1 MEIIQQFLQTTGF
14 ATLTLG
20 NALMILIGIIF
31 IFLAITKDYEP
42 LLLVPIGMGAIVGN
56 IPVIEGMSLSVYDPG
71 SVLNY
76 LYFGVSQGIYPPL
89 VFLGMLREVV
99 LRDKPTAFLAT
110 SPSGTVP
117 CLALD
122 TGEVIDESLD
132 IMIWTLRRHDPEGL
146 LNMPDAGWDWINRCD
161 GPFKQ
166 ALDRT
171 KYATRYP
178 DADPEAERAK
188 AAAHLTAL
196 DAQIGT
202 YIFDTP
208 SLADMAIAPFV
219 RQFAFID
226 KPWFD
231 AQPWPRLQAWLDRFL
246 TAQAF
251 TAVMDKYPQW
261 AEGDAPTVFP
271 A

>member
-1 MEIIQQFLQTTGF
+1 VQ
-14 ATLTLG
+14 
-20 NALMILIGIIF
+20 
-31 IFLAITKDYEP
+31 
-42 LLLVPIGMGAIVGN
+42 
-56 IPVIEGMSLSVYDPG
+56 
-71 SVLNY
+71 
-76 LYFGVSQGIYPPL
+76 
-89 VFLGMLREVV
+89 LREVV
-99 LRDKPTAFLAT
+99 LRDKPAAFLAT

-132 IMIWTLRRHDPEGL
+132 IMIWALRRRDPEGL
-146 LNMPDAGWDWINRCD
+146 LKMPDAGWDWISRCD

-188 AAAHLTAL
+188 AAAHLAAL
-196 DAQIGT
+196 DAQIGSH
-202 YIFDTP
+202 IFDTP
-208 SLADMAIAPFV
+208 SIADMAIAPFV

-226 KPWFD
+226 KQWFD
-231 AQPWPRLQAWLDRFL
+231 AQPWPQLQAWLERFL
-246 TAQAF
+246 TSDSFA
-251 TAVMDKYPQW
+251 AVINKYPQW